1 MKDKPTLWATIKNYK
16 FKSIFIKNFVV
27 VLFLL
32 MVPLLG
38 VYYLVFVFNDS
49 TMREEVSRASVSELT
64 RIRDTVDII
73 MAEVESLSI
82 RLGTDPDVETILAED
97 LGSYPLPYSMITR
110 IRRIQDI
117 LGTSLLTN
125 PYVNKIQLYSGSG
138 RSNYLLTSTNAG
150 TLDKFEH
157 SWWYDDYRE
166 KKAERKFWI
175 STLMVS
181 DNLKMSDTMEHAVVL
196 FRQLPISGAKQDG
209 ALIVNIG
216 AAQLE
221 PLLKEITPEQE
232 IYIVDRN
239 GKIVYTQ
246 EQSLINQSI
255 EAHHPQLLVSLL
267 DTTYSDIV
275 HVAGVD
281 RIVSAVPSSRGDWT
295 YLSVVPLELYESR
308 QSQLRSFFALLIT
321 VGVVSSLLIAFL
333 ISVRTYQPIR
343 GILNLLE
350 SSHPPM
356 MDFKN
361 KTSGAVNEIKYIAA
375 AIVHSEEQKKEMEEE
390 LARRYGMMSKAQ
402 AIALQAQ
409 INPHMLYNTL
419 EAINWKVMRLT
430 FGKNEASVMIH
441 TLSQL
446 LRLSLSTGENI
457 IPLRAE
463 MEHARLYVE
472 VEQLHYKDQL
482 KVFWKIN
489 GKILDYLTVKLT
501 LQPIIENAIYHGIK
515 PSGRP
520 GVISIIGYED
530 IECVILKIKD
540 NGVGISQALAD
551 KINQGFQSDEIKED
565 AHIGLSNVN
574 QRIRLIFGEAY
585 GIKIYGKEGEGTIVE
600 MRIPK
605 QT

>member
-1 MKDKPTLWATIKNYK
+1 MKGKPTLWAYIKNYK
-16 FKSIFIKNFVV
+16 FNSIFIKNFVV

-32 MVPLLG
+32 MVPLVG
-38 VYYLVFVFNDS
+38 VYYLVFVYNDS
-49 TMREEVSRASVSELT
+49 TMRDEVSRASVSELT

-73 MAEVESLSI
+73 MAEAESLSI
-82 RLGTDPDVETILAED
+82 RLGTDPDVELFLRED
-97 LGSYPLPYSMITR
+97 LVKYPLDYSMISR

-117 LGTSLLTN
+117 LGISNLTN
-125 PYVNKIQLYSGSG
+125 PYVDKIQLYSGSG
-138 RSNYLLTSTNAG
+138 RNDYLLSASNG
-150 TLDKFEH
+150 GKLDKFEH
-157 SWWYDDYRE
+157 RWWYEEYTE
-166 KKAERKFWI
+166 KKTERKFWI
-175 STLMVS
+175 STLKQS
-181 DNLKMSDTMEHAVVL
+181 DSMEYAVVL

-209 ALIVNIG
+209 LLIVNIG
-216 AAQLE
+216 ATQLE

-232 IYIVDRN
+232 IYIVDRT
-239 GKIVYTQ
+239 GKIIYTQ
-246 EQSLINQSI
+246 DQRLINQSI
-255 EAHHPQLLVSLL
+255 ETQHPQLPVPLFG
-267 DTTYSDIV
+267 TTYSDII
-275 HVAGVD
+275 HDDGMD
-281 RIVSAVPSSRGDWT
+281 RIVSAVPSSRGEWT
-295 YLSVVPLELYESR
+295 YLSVVPLELYASR
-308 QSQLRSFFALLIT
+308 QNQLRSFFVLLIT
-321 VGVVSSLLIAFL
+321 IGVVSSLLIAFL
-333 ISVRTYQPIR
+333 ISVKTYQPIH

-361 KTSGAVNEIKYIAA
+361 KTSGAINEIKYIAA
-375 AIVHSEEQKKEMEEE
+375 AIVHSREQKKEMEEE
-390 LARRYGMMSKAQ
+390 LTRRYGMMSKAQ

-430 FGKNEASVMIH
+430 FGKNEASVMIQ
-441 TLSQL
+441 TLSRL

-489 GKILDYLTVKLT
+489 EKILDYLTVKLT

-530 IECVILKIKD
+530 MQSVILKIKD
-540 NGVGISQALAD
+540 NGVGISQVLAD

-574 QRIRLIFGEAY
+574 QRMRLIFGKPY

-600 MRIPK
+600 MRILK

>member
-1 MKDKPTLWATIKNYK
+1 
-16 FKSIFIKNFVV
+16 
-27 VLFLL
+27 
-32 MVPLLG
+32 
-38 VYYLVFVFNDS
+38 
-49 TMREEVSRASVSELT
+49 
-64 RIRDTVDII
+64 
-73 MAEVESLSI
+73 
-82 RLGTDPDVETILAED
+82 
-97 LGSYPLPYSMITR
+97 
-110 IRRIQDI
+110 
-117 LGTSLLTN
+117 
-125 PYVNKIQLYSGSG
+125 
-138 RSNYLLTSTNAG
+138 
-150 TLDKFEH
+150 
-157 SWWYDDYRE
+157 
-166 KKAERKFWI
+166 
-175 STLMVS
+175 
-181 DNLKMSDTMEHAVVL
+181 
-196 FRQLPISGAKQDG
+196 
-209 ALIVNIG
+209 
-216 AAQLE
+216 
-221 PLLKEITPEQE
+221 
-232 IYIVDRN
+232 
-239 GKIVYTQ
+239 
-246 EQSLINQSI
+246 
-255 EAHHPQLLVSLL
+255 
-267 DTTYSDIV
+267 
-275 HVAGVD
+275 
-281 RIVSAVPSSRGDWT
+281 
-295 YLSVVPLELYESR
+295 
-308 QSQLRSFFALLIT
+308 
-321 VGVVSSLLIAFL
+321 
-333 ISVRTYQPIR
+333 
-343 GILNLLE
+343 
-350 SSHPPM
+350 M

-375 AIVHSEEQKKEMEEE
+375 AIVHSREQKKEMEEE
-390 LARRYGMMSKAQ
+390 LTRRYGMMSKAQ

-441 TLSQL
+441 TLSRL

-489 GKILDYLTVKLT
+489 EKILDYLTVKLT

-530 IECVILKIKD
+530 MQSVILKIKD
-540 NGVGISQALAD
+540 NGVGISQVLAD

-574 QRIRLIFGEAY
+574 QRIRLIFGKPY

>member
-1 MKDKPTLWATIKNYK
+1 MKGKPTLWAYIKNYK
-16 FKSIFIKNFVV
+16 FNSIFIKNFVV

-32 MVPLLG
+32 MVPLVG
-38 VYYLVFVFNDS
+38 VYYLVFVYNDS
-49 TMREEVSRASVSELT
+49 TMRDEVSRASVSELT

-73 MAEVESLSI
+73 MAEAESLSI
-82 RLGTDPDVETILAED
+82 RLGTDPDVELFLRED
-97 LGSYPLPYSMITR
+97 LVKYPLDYSVISR

-117 LGTSLLTN
+117 LGISNLTN
-125 PYVNKIQLYSGSG
+125 PYVDKIQLYSGSG
-138 RSNYLLTSTNAG
+138 RNDYLLSASNG
-150 TLDKFEH
+150 GKLDKFEH
-157 SWWYDDYRE
+157 RWWYEEYTE
-166 KKAERKFWI
+166 KKTERKFWI
-175 STLMVS
+175 STLKQS
-181 DNLKMSDTMEHAVVL
+181 DSMEYAVVL

-209 ALIVNIG
+209 LLIVNIG
-216 AAQLE
+216 ATQLE

-232 IYIVDRN
+232 IYIVDRT
-239 GKIVYTQ
+239 GKIIYTQ
-246 EQSLINQSI
+246 DQRLINQSI
-255 EAHHPQLLVSLL
+255 ETQHPQLPVPLFG
-267 DTTYSDIV
+267 TTYSDII
-275 HVAGVD
+275 HDDGMD
-281 RIVSAVPSSRGDWT
+281 RIVSAVPSSRGEWT
-295 YLSVVPLELYESR
+295 YLSVVPLELYASR
-308 QSQLRSFFALLIT
+308 QNQLRSFFGLLIT
-321 VGVVSSLLIAFL
+321 IGVVSSLLIAFL
-333 ISVRTYQPIR
+333 ISVKTYQPIH

-361 KTSGAVNEIKYIAA
+361 KTSGAINEIKYIAA
-375 AIVHSEEQKKEMEEE
+375 AIVHSREQKKEMEEE
-390 LARRYGMMSKAQ
+390 LTRRYGMMSKAQ

-430 FGKNEASVMIH
+430 FGKNEASVMIQ
-441 TLSQL
+441 TLSRL

-489 GKILDYLTVKLT
+489 EKILDYLTVKLT

-530 IECVILKIKD
+530 MQSVILKIKD
-540 NGVGISQALAD
+540 NGVGISQVLAD

-574 QRIRLIFGEAY
+574 QRMRLIFGKPY